1 MTKTKNTIDISVV
14 IPAYNEQE
22 LLPLCLKSLQNQDF
36 KGSYE
41 IIVVDNNST
50 DKTAQIAKKLGAR
63 VFKERRRGIAFARQ
77 TGFEAARGKVIAST
91 DADTVPNLDWLKIIW
106 LTFQKSAGIAAIT
119 GPIDF
124 FGQTKRRLFLIN
136 IFSPVTRFFG
146 WMFTAKS
153 HIWGANFAIKKSVFE
168 KIGGFDTRLA
178 IGEDYDLG
186 THAKEFGKILLIK
199 NLRVKTSARKWEK
212 QLSSAKGIKNL
223 FSIYFLN
230 FFWLLFFKEP
240 KINKFNNIRTQGINK
255 VISSKSV
262 IKTRAIS
269 YTTIII
275 VVILIIL
282 ALGIF
287 SPRNQLFGRSYWHK
301 NTHKKIIALTFDDG
315 PNEPYT
321 SETLDILN
329 QYNIKATFFVIGQNA
344 EYYPQVIKNIYNS
357 GNVVASH
364 SYSHLDNLPLEEKG
378 TIDEEIDKNQNTI
391 YQAIGK
397 YPHLFRP
404 PHGYKSPI
412 LLGELKKKELIPIE
426 WSDMTSDWKQ
436 PGVKKIVADIVKKAR
451 PGGIIVLHDG
461 DKTNHNSSRIQETE
475 ALPQIIDKLEEKGY
489 KFVTVPELLNI
500 LAYSH

>member
-1 MTKTKNTIDISVV
+1 MLKAKNTIDISVV

-50 DKTAQIAKKLGAR
+50 DKTSQIAKKLGVR
-63 VFKERRRGIAFARQ
+63 VIKERKRGIAFARQ
-77 TGFEAARGKVIAST
+77 AGFEAARGKITAST

-106 LTFQKSAGIAAIT
+106 QTYQKNKNISAIT

-124 FGQTKRRLFLIN
+124 FGQTKRRLFLVN

-153 HIWGANFAIKKSVFE
+153 HIWGANFAIKRSVFE

-199 NLRVKTSARKWEK
+199 NLRVKTSARKWE
-212 QLSSAKGIKNL
+212 QQMSSAKGIKNL

-282 ALGIF
+282 TLGIF
-287 SPRNQLFGRSYWHK
+287 SPRNQLFGRVYWHK
-301 NTHKKIIALTFDDG
+301 NTHEKIIALTFDDG

-321 SETLDILN
+321 SEILDILD
-329 QYNIKATFFVIGQNA
+329 QYNIKATFFTIGQNVQ
-344 EYYPQVIKNIYNS
+344 YYPETIKEMYDA
-357 GNVVASH
+357 GHVVANH
-364 SYSHLDNLPLEEKG
+364 SYSHLGDLSFEDKK
-378 TIDEEIDKNQNTI
+378 TIDEEIDKSQNLI
-391 YQAIGK
+391 YQIIGQ

-404 PHGYKSPI
+404 PHGYKSPT
-412 LLGELKKKELIPIE
+412 LLGEIKKKQLITVE
-426 WSDMTSDWKQ
+426 C
-436 PGVKKIVADIVKKAR
+436 
-451 PGGIIVLHDG
+451 
-461 DKTNHNSSRIQETE
+461 
-475 ALPQIIDKLEEKGY
+475 QI
-489 KFVTVPELLNI
+489 
-500 LAYSH
+500 